1 MSVVLLGSTSGS
13 VTLQEPAIAGSTV
26 IDLPA
31 TSGTMAVL
39 PTATSVLPEA
49 SGGTGTTTGYY
60 GFKNRLINGSMVI
73 DQRNAGASVT
83 PSTASTAYVTV
94 DRWKPFVSQGSKLS
108 LQQNAGAVT
117 PPAGFGFYLGVT
129 SLSAYSITSTDYFA
143 LNYRIEGFNTA
154 DLNWGTA
161 NAQTVTL
168 SFWIRSSLTG
178 TFGGSILNSAENY
191 SYPFTYTISAANTW
205 EQKTITIAGPTAGTW
220 IGATNGIGLQ
230 VFFGMGVGSTYSGTA
245 GAWASSG
252 FIVSATGA
260 TSVVGTNGATFYIT
274 GVQLEKGSTATSF
287 DYRPYGTELAL
298 CQRYYQNYG
307 KNANAEINGA
317 CNSTIR
323 IRGAFTLPVVMR
335 ASGTLTTTGTPVAY
349 SYFAANPTLSTVNTY
364 SATATTLAVDY
375 NVSSGTVT
383 AGLDCAFQ
391 LSGSNYWELSSE
403 L

>member
-1 MSVVLLGSTSGS
+1 MPLTQVSPGLLDSNA
-13 VTLQEPAIAGSTV
+13 Q
-26 IDLPA
+26 
-31 TSGTMAVL
+31 
-39 PTATSVLPEA
+39 
-49 SGGTGTTTGYY
+49 YY
-60 GFKNRLINGSMVI
+60 GFKNRIINGGMVI
-73 DQRNAGASVT
+73 DQRNNGASVT

-94 DRWKPFVSQGSKLS
+94 DRWKPFTSQGSKYS
-108 LQQNAGAVT
+108 LQQNAGSVT

-252 FIVSATGA
+252 FIASATGA
-260 TSVVGTNGATFYIT
+260 TSVVGTDGATFYIT

-287 DYRPYGTELAL
+287 DYRPYGTELAMA
-298 CQRYYQNYG
+298 QRYYY
-307 KNANAEINGA
+307 KNFPALSNSGLAPSFNG
-317 CNSTIR
+317 STTQSV
-323 IRGAFTLPVVMR
+323 GTGFFPVQMR
-335 ASGTLTTTGTPVAY
+335 VRPTALEQTGTASDY
-349 SYFAANPTLSTVNTY
+349 LIAHRATSTVCSSVPVYDGVTNQNLY
-364 SATATTLAVDY
+364 AVVFT
-375 NVSSGTVT
+375 VSSGLT
-383 AGLDCAFQ
+383 AGDGSQ
-391 LSGSNYWELSSE
+391 LRTNSTNGFLAWSAEL
-403 L
+403 